1 MTFEDF
7 ASAHQAVLLAVFG
20 IAFVMGAVVNKTNF
34 CTMGAVSDLVNM
46 GDSGRIR
53 AWVFAMAVALTGV
66 IVLEATG
73 VVNVDQTLPPYRG
86 SNFAWLEYI
95 LGGIMFGVGMTLGSG
110 CGNKTLIRMGGG
122 NIKSVLVF
130 VVIAVCAYFM
140 LNPFPG
146 TDKTLYSELFYPWTN
161 LTSVSLTTGQDLGSV
176 IGNAVGTDFG
186 TTRTVIGLIL
196 LALMLW
202 FVLKSADFRSN
213 FDNKL
218 AGVVVGV
225 AVIAAWYATDSL
237 VTIDADGE
245 TMSWTQYASA
255 ESWDML
261 QDDADARPRDVGVQS
276 YTFINPIGQT
286 LRYAVNGF
294 ESIFITFGLVAVLGV
309 ILGSFAWAVVSKGF
323 RIEWF
328 VNFRD
333 FLTHLIGA
341 SLMGI
346 GGILAL
352 GCTIGQAITGVS
364 TLAMGS
370 FLAFGSIVFGSA
382 MTMKIQYYKMVY
394 EDEATFAKAF
404 VTALV
409 DFKLL
414 PASMRKLEAI

>member
-53 AWVFAMAVALTGV
+53 AWVFAMAVALVGV

-95 LGGIMFGVGMTLGSG
+95 LGGIMFGVGMTLASG

-122 NIKSVLVF
+122 NIKSILVF
-130 VVIAVCAYFM
+130 VVIAICAYFM

-186 TTRTVIGLIL
+186 TTRTVVGLIL

-202 FVLKSADFRSN
+202 FVFKSADFRSN

-218 AGVVVGV
+218 AGVVVGL
-225 AVIAAWYATDSL
+225 AVIAAWYATDSM

-245 TMSWTQYASA
+245 AMSWTQYASA

-294 ESIFITFGLVAVLGV
+294 ESTLITFGLVAVLGV

-341 SLMGI
+341 ILMGI

-404 VTALV
+404 VTGLV

-414 PASMRKLEAI
+414 PASMRKLEAL